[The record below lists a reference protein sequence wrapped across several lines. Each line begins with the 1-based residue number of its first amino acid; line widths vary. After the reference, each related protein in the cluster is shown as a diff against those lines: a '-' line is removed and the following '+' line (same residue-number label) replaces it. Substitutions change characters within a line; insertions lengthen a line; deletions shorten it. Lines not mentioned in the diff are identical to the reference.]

1 LKSRAGALCA
11 VLLLL
16 SGCVETDPAPSRLD
30 TWTPDGAFEEVSQSG
45 DDAEIPHDEIQERAL
60 PPELLLTFN
69 ELPQALNGSLP
80 YRWAEAESESFRPR
94 ANGQNMTIDLL
105 LQSGSGPVD
114 WNLTELQCGER
125 SLDPAELDVRS
136 DDHARVHFSA
146 QDPFETPGET
156 TCTATLFG
164 PGGTDSMSL
173 VVEAVQMPQN
183 LDPFVSPDVWLVTLD
198 RDLFDLQVTPSEDGA
213 YEVISLYEPAGNS
226 IADLDESLVA
236 IGLMSETNLQ
246 AASQARSALLAVVRE
261 ETRLIFGL
269 DASGQIQA
277 ESVPVTVFFQGDAGA
292 PLMNTYDG
300 KSFSMM
306 ALGGDGTP
314 EEQPTGLVGRALVDP
329 NNQDHENNTTYGL
342 GVYPSA
348 IVRQVLGQPIG
359 ALALGPM
366 MPPVGVPMGE
376 HPGDDLA
383 MDPSFDPLAGAR
395 QDVVERHQ
403 LYRLVIDLLGQALA
417 ATLAHEIGHSLGLV
431 PPGPPPMGL
440 FADMPALSLT
450 DHDIDG
456 WHIDTPGLNIMQ
468 TGAVTSWFEA
478 VGQEMRFNAL
488 NIAYLRRRLVVGAME
503 P

>member
-1 LKSRAGALCA
+1 MLI
-11 VLLLL
+11 
-16 SGCVETDPAPSRLD
+16 SGCPETEPAPVSLD
-30 TWTPDGAFEEVSQSG
+30 AWIPDAPVEETTPEILEDAGVIQ
-45 DDAEIPHDEIQERAL
+45 DDVPVLAPQ
-60 PPELLLTFN
+60 PKLLLTLN
-69 ELPQALNGSLP
+69 ELPRALNGSEP
-80 YRWAEAESESFRPR
+80 YSWEEAEDVAFRPR
-94 ANGQNMTIDLL
+94 ANAHNMTIDLL
-105 LQSGSGPVD
+105 LEPGSGTVD
-114 WNLTELQCGER
+114 WSLTELQCGELD
-125 SLDPAELDVRS
+125 LDPQALDVRS
-136 DDHARVHFSA
+136 DVHARLLFSG
-146 QDPFETPGET
+146 QEPFEHPGER
-156 TCTATLFG
+156 TCTATVTG
-164 PGGTDSMSL
+164 PGGADTESL
-173 VVEAVQMPQN
+173 VVETAQMPQN

-198 RDLFDLQVTPSEDGA
+198 RDLFELQVTPNEDGA
-213 YEVISLYEPAGNS
+213 YEVVSLYEPAGNGV
-226 IADLDESLVA
+226 ADLDEALVA
-236 IGLMSETNLQ
+236 IGLMSETHPLV
-246 AASQARSALLAVVRE
+246 ASQARSALIAAVRE

-269 DASGQIQA
+269 DASGQMDE

-292 PLMNTYDG
+292 PLMDTYDS

-329 NNQDHENNTTYGL
+329 NNQSHENNTTYGL

-359 ALALGPM
+359 ALALAPM
-366 MPPVGVPMGE
+366 MPTVGVPMGE

-383 MDPSFDPLAGAR
+383 MDPSFEPSPGDP

-403 LYRLVIDLLGQALA
+403 LYRLVIDLLGQAIA
-417 ATLAHEIGHSLGLV
+417 ATLAHEMGHSLGLV

-450 DHDIDG
+450 DYDIHG

-488 NIAYLRRRLVVGAME
+488 NIAYLRRRLVVGAMD